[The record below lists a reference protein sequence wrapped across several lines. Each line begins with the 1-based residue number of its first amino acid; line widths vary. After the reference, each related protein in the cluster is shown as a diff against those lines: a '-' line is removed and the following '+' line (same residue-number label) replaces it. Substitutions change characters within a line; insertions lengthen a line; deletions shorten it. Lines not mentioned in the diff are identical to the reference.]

1 VNPDAR
7 SNQKVL
13 PQRALGLPP
22 VPLDAPIF
30 QRLSSALIRWE
41 MLEAD
46 VRTRN
51 QFSGFALIESPQ
63 VTAHAYFLDS
73 RFVGIV
79 ASIGADLPQLL
90 TKEAFMPMYTHREA
104 IISLFNL
111 DRYAVQVLLETP
123 SWRLEYERTVPQA
136 SVTAVMAAM
145 SAQQY
150 TGQMLVG
157 GVDWHGV
164 ITLNNGQ
171 AVLSSFQ
178 QNDKLIF
185 QQEALTRIALE
196 AGENGTRFGVFG
208 ARAFSTV
215 DEGTV
220 LTDNSFDEVVRTW
233 NEILGFCEARTDAV
247 RGRETFD
254 NAFRQARLALVE
266 KHAVL
271 DPFLDELR
279 FTASVLSVR
288 QPSLEVFEA
297 LVPTYL
303 ETLRTLGIQPN
314 ALYALLKPIRDKH
327 LKIWRA
333 AGLEVVCPL
342 SQ

>member
-30 QRLSSALIRWE
+30 QRLSSSLIRWE

-73 RFVGIV
+73 KFVGIV
-79 ASIGADLPQLL
+79 ASVGTDLPQLL
-90 TKEAFMPMYTHREA
+90 TKEAFMPMYMHREA

-136 SVTAVMAAM
+136 SVSAVMAAM
-145 SAQQY
+145 AAQQY
-150 TGQMLVG
+150 TGQMILSG
-157 GVDWHGV
+157 ADWRGV

-171 AVLSSFQ
+171 SVLSSFQ

-196 AGENGTRFGVFG
+196 SGENGTRFGVFG
-208 ARAFSTV
+208 ARVFSTI
-215 DEGTV
+215 DEGAT
-220 LTDNSFDEVVRTW
+220 LTASSFDATIRAW
-233 NEILGFCEARTDAV
+233 NEILGFCEARTDSV

-266 KHAVL
+266 KHPVL

-279 FTASVLSVR
+279 FSASVLTVR
-288 QPSLEVFEA
+288 QPSSEVFEA

-303 ETLRTLGIQPN
+303 ETLRILGIPPS
-314 ALYALLKPIRDKH
+314 ALYTLLKPIRDKN
-327 LKIWRA
+327 LKIWRV
-333 AGLEVVCPL
+333 AGLESVCPL
-342 SQ
+342 G

>member
-7 SNQKVL
+7 SNQRLL
-13 PQRALGLPP
+13 PQRALALPP

-30 QRLSSALIRWE
+30 QRLSTALIRWD

-46 VRTRN
+46 VQTRN

-79 ASIGADLPQLL
+79 ASLGTDLPQLL
-90 TKEAFMPMYTHREA
+90 TKEAFMPMYMHRDA

-136 SVTAVMAAM
+136 SVSAVIAAIGVQHY
-145 SAQQY
+145 S
-150 TGQMLVG
+150 GQMVLSG
-157 GVDWHGV
+157 ADWRGV

-178 QNDKLIF
+178 QSDKLIF

-196 AGENGTRFGVFG
+196 SGENGTRFGVFG
-208 ARAFSTV
+208 PRAFSTI
-215 DEGTV
+215 DENTI
-220 LTDNSFDEVVRTW
+220 LTEASFDEAVRAW

-247 RGRETFD
+247 RGKDTFD

-266 KHAVL
+266 KHSVL
-271 DPFLDELR
+271 DPFLDEIR
-279 FTASVLSVR
+279 FTASVLHVR

-303 ETLRTLGIQPN
+303 ETLRILGIKPE
-314 ALYALLKPIRDKH
+314 ALYALLKPIRDKR
-327 LKIWRA
+327 LRIWRA
-333 AGLEVVCPL
+333 AGLEITCPL
-342 SQ
+342 G